1 MPDAWRSQGATPF
14 GASVG
19 WRPRN
24 FSIIEVY
31 FSVGLF
37 NEQANAGE
45 DKNVGGQSILIVDDE
60 PKILEAIDR
69 ELHFWKTQKRV
80 TLYTAL
86 SAQSALDILKE
97 NHESIQVV
105 VSDLKMSAMGGD
117 ELICET
123 KRLYPDIRSILIT
136 GYSEVGGIGRA
147 VSAGITAFIQKPWET
162 DSFIREI
169 EKAMSQYYSDVI
181 NRDYLSRLVSQM
193 ERTGQVQKRLFHHDD
208 FPSARFSVTV
218 AYQPLTE
225 FFCGGDFYQVIPLSE
240 DRCIIILGDVSG
252 HGLEAAFVTGI
263 IRTLISR
270 EELGSIENSVF
281 SPGAFLAKLNRLV
294 LRELAKTPEFIITLT
309 AAYLDL
315 SENRMVFSNAGNL
328 PIYHVRPDECTTHA
342 VPGYPCGFTPDAK
355 FVELAVPL
363 RRGDKIVFMTD
374 GLVERGRIAG
384 YVNLEAVRSLL
395 MHFCGDPEFN
405 RKMVGVI
412 LEMFPDR
419 KFYDDATMVSVDIL

>member
-1 MPDAWRSQGATPF
+1 VS
-14 GASVG
+14 
-19 WRPRN
+19 
-24 FSIIEVY
+24 
-31 FSVGLF
+31 
-37 NEQANAGE
+37 
-45 DKNVGGQSILIVDDE
+45 GQSILVVDDE

-69 ELHFWKTQKRV
+69 ELYFWKTQKNV

-136 GYSEVGGIGRA
+136 GYSEVGGIARA

-162 DSFIREI
+162 DSFIKEI
-169 EKAMSQYYSDVI
+169 EKAMSLHYSDVL
-181 NRDYLSRLVSQM
+181 NREYLARLTSQL
-193 ERTGQVQKRLFHHDD
+193 ERTGQIQKRLFHHDD
-208 FPSARFSVTV
+208 FPSAGFNVQVT
-218 AYQPLTE
+218 YQPLTE

-240 DRCIIILGDVSG
+240 DKCILILGDVSG

-270 EELGSIENSVF
+270 EELKNTQNKVF
-281 SPGAFLAKLNRLV
+281 SPGAFLEKLNHLI
-294 LRELAKTPEFIITLT
+294 LRELAQAPEFIITLT
-309 AAYLDL
+309 AAYLDCAARQL
-315 SENRMVFSNAGNL
+315 VFSNAGNL
-328 PIYHVRPDECTTHA
+328 PVYLVRPDECTTHA
-342 VPGYPCGFTPDAK
+342 VPGFPCGFTPDAQ
-355 FVELAVPL
+355 FVELAIPL
-363 RRGDKIVFMTD
+363 RPGDKVVFMTD

-384 YVNLEAVRSLL
+384 YINLEGVRSLL
-395 MHFCGDPEFN
+395 MHFSGDPEFN
-405 RKMVGVI
+405 RKIVALI

-419 KFYDDATMVSVDIL
+419 KFYDDATLVSVDIL

>member
-1 MPDAWRSQGATPF
+1 MPRDHQCCRGD
-14 GASVG
+14 G
-19 WRPRN
+19 RN
-24 FSIIEVY
+24 FLRSGVY
-31 FSVGLF
+31 NFMR
-37 NEQANAGE
+37 E
-45 DKNVGGQSILIVDDE
+45 KNVSGQSILIVDDE

-69 ELHFWKTQKRV
+69 ELHFWKTERNV

-86 SAQSALDILKE
+86 SAPVALDILKE

-117 ELICET
+117 ELICEAR
-123 KRLYPDIRSILIT
+123 RLYPDIRSILIT

-169 EKAMSQYYSDVI
+169 EKAMSLHSSDVL
-181 NRDYLSRLVSQM
+181 NREYLARLVSQL
-193 ERTGQVQKRLFHHDD
+193 ERTGQIQKRLFHHND
-208 FPSARFSVTV
+208 FPSARFNVTV

-225 FFCGGDFYQVIPLSE
+225 FYCGGDFYQVIPLSE

-270 EELGSIENSVF
+270 EELASSDNAAF

-294 LRELAKTPEFIITLT
+294 LRELAQAPEFIITLT
-309 AAYLDL
+309 AAYLDRAA
-315 SENRMVFSNAGNL
+315 NRLVFSNAGNL
-328 PIYHVRPDECTTHA
+328 PVYHVRPDECTTHA
-342 VPGYPCGFTPDAK
+342 VPGYPCGFTPEAQ
-355 FVELAVPL
+355 FAELTVPL

-384 YVNLEAVRSLL
+384 YVNLDAVRSLL

-405 RKMVGVI
+405 RKILGVI

-419 KFYDDATMVSVDIL
+419 KFYDDATLVAVDVL